1 MPGCRAQATTD
12 PGLGEKP
19 RARDCRAEA
28 TCTTSGLGETCFFFL
43 QCRARHYSSDGH
55 EVGKKTTPSRH
66 RGEPPKTKQTQTNKQ
81 TKTTQNKNT
90 NKPTKGHPKKA
101 GPRVKRCETC
111 GNATL
116 KLSNVL
122 LQEVVP
128 NIVWCSVP
136 NWKVSNYLLCICHTS
151 RSIFEKVASSCSG
164 LLSSI

>member
-1 MPGCRAQATTD
+1 MFAAA
-12 PGLGEKP
+12 L
-19 RARDCRAEA
+19 
-28 TCTTSGLGETCFFFL
+28 LHFFFL
-43 QCRARHYSSDGH
+43 QCRAHHYSSDGH
-55 EVGKKTTPSRH
+55 EVGTKTTPSRH
-66 RGEPPKTKQTQTNKQ
+66 RGEPPKTKQTQTN
-81 TKTTQNKNT
+81 THP
-90 NKPTKGHPKKA
+90 NKPTKGLPKKA
-101 GPRVKRCETC
+101 RPRVKRCETC